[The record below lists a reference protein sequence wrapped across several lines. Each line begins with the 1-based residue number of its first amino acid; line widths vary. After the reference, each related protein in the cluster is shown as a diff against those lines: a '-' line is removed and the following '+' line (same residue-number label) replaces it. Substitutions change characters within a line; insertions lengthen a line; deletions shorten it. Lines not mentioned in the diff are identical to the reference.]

1 MGDYNAEPNPDIPR
15 SQVVARNYKLLN
27 DESVLSDEWNID
39 SANRV
44 SSFADGTNRIK
55 FKVKYDPH
63 DVSLT

>member
-1 MGDYNAEPNPDIPR
+1 MGDYGSSQTPDIIR
-15 SQVVARNYKLLN
+15 SQIIARNYKLLN
-27 DESVLSDEWNID
+27 DEPVLSDEWNID